1 VVQGAIRT
9 KEAFIVTN
17 RVYVMTFL
25 VVLVLAALAPAQTF
39 TVLHNFT
46 GFSDGWGPYAGL
58 IQDPAGDLY
67 GTTSLGGDPN
77 CTPGYGYGCGV
88 VFKLDT
94 AGTETVLHS
103 FWGSDGTNPVAPVLR
118 DKAGNIYGTTSRG
131 GSSGYGTVF
140 KIDTAGTETVLYSF
154 TGGPDGCYPYQG
166 VVVDKSGTV
175 FLTTSE
181 CGSSGYGTIFKVD
194 SAGRFSLLHSFTG
207 RSSDG
212 AYPWYGHLTMDW
224 AGTLYGVTS
233 GGGAYGNGVLY
244 ELSKKGKLTVL
255 HSFAG
260 GSSDGCAPNGSVVQ
274 DKAGNFY
281 GTTSFCGSDNYGT
294 IWKVSKNGKETI
306 LHNFAGGSSDGC
318 NPAAGVT
325 RDPKG
330 NLYGVT
336 YGCGA
341 NNYGALYKLSTSGTL
356 SLLHS
361 LGGDVSS
368 FPTGE
373 VLRSAKGVLF
383 GTTAGFLSYTCCDCG
398 SVWSYAP

>member
-1 VVQGAIRT
+1 M
-9 KEAFIVTN
+9 TN
-17 RVYVMTFL
+17 RVYVMTLL
-25 VVLVLAALAPAQTF
+25 VVLALAGLAPAQTF
-39 TVLHNFT
+39 TGLYNFT
-46 GFSDGWGPYAGL
+46 GGPDGWGPYAGL

-67 GTTSLGGDPN
+67 GTTSLGGDSS

-103 FWGSDGTNPVAPVLR
+103 FWGSDGTNPVAPVVR
-118 DKAGNIYGTTSRG
+118 DKAGNIYGTASYG

-140 KIDTAGTETVLYSF
+140 KINTAGNYTVLYSF

-181 CGSSGYGTIFKVD
+181 CGSSGYGTIFKVG
-194 SAGRFSLLHSFTG
+194 SAGNFSLLHSFAG
-207 RSSDG
+207 GSSDG
-212 AYPWYGHLTMDW
+212 AYPYFGHPTMDK
-224 AGTLYGVTS
+224 AGNLHGVTS
-233 GGGAYGNGVLY
+233 GGGASGNGVLY

-260 GSSDGCAPNGSVVQ
+260 GRSDGCAPNGSVVQ
-274 DKAGNFY
+274 DEAGNFY
-281 GTTSFCGSDNYGT
+281 GTTEYCGSSNYGT
-294 IWKVSKNGKETI
+294 IWEVSKTGKETI

-325 RDPKG
+325 RDSKG

-341 NNYGALYKLSTSGTL
+341 NKGSGTL
-356 SLLHS
+356 YELSAGGTLTLLYS
-361 LGGDVSS
+361 FGGSDGSS
-368 FPTGE
+368 GPIGE
-373 VLRSAKGVLF
+373 VLRTAKGALF
-383 GTTAGFLSYTCCDCG
+383 GTALTPSPPCCENTYG
-398 SVWSYAP
+398 MVWSYVP